1 MSLYLVKFSQI
12 LICYNKMYCKRIIT
26 SKFRKISN
34 LQSVFHIIIII
45 TLNYNSDTQILF
57 STPRLSTGVI
67 VPNIHRFFFFFL
79 FSISINE
86 ASFERPCTRGYHG
99 VICNKLLSIGY
110 VRPIISIFFV
120 INTLIKIRSS

>member
-34 LQSVFHIIIII
+34 LQSVFHIYLLIII
-45 TLNYNSDTQILF
+45 LCDTQILF

-67 VPNIHRFFFFFL
+67 VPNIHRFFFFFF

-86 ASFERPCTRGYHG
+86 ESFERPCTRGYHG